1 MSSFELRKTTQAE
14 STTEKKYHLIQI
26 TNDNFDSLGAKGI
39 ESKAVTTTLTRGKT
53 LAELA
58 KELQLNFFLVSY
70 TDLLG
75 GTRAKLVPAAKIA
88 SVESDGAFFAPFAS
102 NLGLG
107 PDAHDIAA
115 VPDPDS
121 LIVLP
126 WQPNVGWL
134 ASDVYLDGEPFAAA
148 PRVIL
153 KQVLKQCV
161 DLGYSYKTGV
171 EAEFFL
177 LKQNDRGYQ
186 VADAMDTAV
195 RPCYDQ
201 MNLMRQFNF
210 ISTVVGYLEQLGWEP
225 YQCDHEDA
233 NGQFEI
239 NWTYNDA
246 LVTSDRHVFFKYMVK
261 TLAER
266 NGLLAT
272 FMPKPFSQLTGNGAH
287 VHMSLWTD
295 GANVFADSAEEMGLS
310 NLAYEFLGGVLAH
323 GRGLSALCN
332 PTINSYRRLGAA
344 MTTSGS
350 TWSPRYISYGGNNR
364 THMIRIPEGGRF
376 ECRLLDGST
385 NLYLALAGI
394 LAAGLEGMEMH
405 IKPGKRLDE
414 NMFVR
419 GSEFPELQTL
429 PSSLLEALQYLEQD
443 ALLMATLG
451 EQGAKTFL
459 DFKYQEWNTHNAQVT
474 AWELEQYINC

>member
-1 MSSFELRKTTQAE
+1 
-14 STTEKKYHLIQI
+14 
-26 TNDNFDSLGAKGI
+26 
-39 ESKAVTTTLTRGKT
+39 VTTTLTKGKSLT
-53 LAELA
+53 ELA
-58 KELQLNFFLVSY
+58 KELKLNFFLVSY

-88 SVESDGAFFAPFAS
+88 AVEADGAFFAPFAS

-107 PDAHDIAA
+107 PDANDIAA
-115 VPDPDS
+115 IPDPDS

-126 WQPNVGWL
+126 WQPNVGWV
-134 ASDVYLDGEPFAAA
+134 ASDVYLDGEPFPAA
-148 PRVIL
+148 PRVIF
-153 KQVLKQCV
+153 KKVLKHCEE
-161 DLGYSYKTGV
+161 LGYSYKTGV

-177 LKQNDRGYQ
+177 LKKSEQGYQ
-186 VADAMDTAV
+186 VADSMDTAV

-201 MNLMRQFNF
+201 LNLMRQFDF
-210 ISTVVGYLEQLGWEP
+210 ISTLVGYMEQLGWEP

-246 LVTSDRHVFFKYMVK
+246 LTTADRHVFFKYMVK
-261 TLAER
+261 TLAEQR
-266 NGLLAT
+266 GLTAT
-272 FMPKPFSQLTGNGAH
+272 FMPKPFSHLTGNGAH
-287 VHMSLWTD
+287 LHMSLWND
-295 GANVFADSAEEMGLS
+295 GSNAFADAADEAGLS

-323 GRGLSALCN
+323 GRGLSALCT
-332 PTINSYRRLGAA
+332 PTINSYRRLGAT

-376 ECRLLDGST
+376 ECRLVDGSA
-385 NLYLALAGI
+385 NLYLAQAGL
-394 LAAGLEGMEMH
+394 LAAGLEGIEKQ

-419 GSEFPELQTL
+419 GLEFSDLQTL
-429 PSSLLEALQYLEQD
+429 PTSLLEALQCLGQD
-443 ALLMATLG
+443 ALLMSTLG
-451 EQGAKTFL
+451 EQGAKTYL
-459 DFKYQEWNTHNAQVT
+459 EFKHQEWDAHNAQVT
-474 AWELEQYINC
+474 HWELEQYINC